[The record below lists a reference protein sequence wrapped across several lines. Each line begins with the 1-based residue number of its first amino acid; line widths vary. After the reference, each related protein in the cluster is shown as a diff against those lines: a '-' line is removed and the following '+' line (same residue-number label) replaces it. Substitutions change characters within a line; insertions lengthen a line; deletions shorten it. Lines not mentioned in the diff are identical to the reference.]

1 MSQNFSSRPAR
12 FPTPCIVD
20 RGIVVDKRDMQRLLT
35 DLSRVRYLYFQDG
48 KVASEGEGCIVEVIA
63 DLQSSTLV
71 ANRSLYIN
79 VNSFDYLELR
89 KVAGSGVTGEQTCF
103 DLVQENW
110 LLRLLPLSDPLQ
122 TRSDRQLNAA
132 ALEAVV
138 ADVLSAS
145 WDPQFDDEDGVD
157 F

>member
-1 MSQNFSSRPAR
+1 MSQNSSSRPAR
-12 FPTPCIVD
+12 FPAPCIVD
-20 RGIVVDKRDMQRLLT
+20 RGLVVDKRDIQRLLT
-35 DLSRVRYLYFQDG
+35 DLRRVRYLYFQDG

-63 DLQSSTLV
+63 DPQSSTLV

-79 VNSFDYLELR
+79 VYSFDYLELR
-89 KVAGSGVTGEQTCF
+89 QVAGAGGEGQQACF
-103 DLVQENW
+103 DLVQESW

-122 TRSDRQLNAA
+122 ARSDRQLNAA